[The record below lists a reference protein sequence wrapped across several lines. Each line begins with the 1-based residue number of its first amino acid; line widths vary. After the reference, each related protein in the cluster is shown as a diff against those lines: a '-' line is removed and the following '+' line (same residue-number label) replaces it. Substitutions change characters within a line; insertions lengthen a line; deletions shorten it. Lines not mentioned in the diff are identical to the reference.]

1 MRHLQSP
8 LIISI
13 THVQRPKHRNPVRD
27 IIRKLVFQSCP
38 SQVNPDASKTRCLL
52 FSTTVNITLHVAE
65 KVVTTDALLTQR
77 TFCKEVLEHQADY
90 ALPVKENHKQMY
102 DDIQQLFEPL
112 SETDATDVET
122 RRFENLHTQEGA
134 HLHTYTH
141 VETSHGLTTTRTLT
155 ASTLLT
161 DYIKW
166 PGIAQVYQY
175 QSQRENTKTAQIS
188 SQTQYGITSLSPE
201 VASAE
206 DLLKQSPNRRLHPPM
221 K

>member
-1 MRHLQSP
+1 M
-8 LIISI
+8 
-13 THVQRPKHRNPVRD
+13 
-27 IIRKLVFQSCP
+27 
-38 SQVNPDASKTRCLL
+38 
-52 FSTTVNITLHVAE
+52 
-65 KVVTTDALLTQR
+65 TTDALLTQR

-112 SETDATDVET
+112 SETDATEVET

-166 PGIAQVYQY
+166 PDSLRFI
-175 QSQRENTKTAQIS
+175 NTNLSEKTQK
-188 SQTQYGITSLSPE
+188 QPRSPHRRSM
-201 VASAE
+201 ASRV
-206 DLLKQSPNRRLHPPM
+206 SHPKSHPQ
-221 K
+221 KTCSNSDANIGR